1 MDKKIIFIADFFLD
15 EIFGGAE
22 LVNEEII
29 KGLEDRDYQVQ
40 KLKCVNVTDDH
51 LNGSI
56 FISNFIQLSD
66 EMKLKLQNCNYCII
80 EHDHKY
86 VLERDVS
93 GYKDYVVPPNKII
106 NREFYIN
113 AKHVYCQSKLHSD
126 VVSKNVGLD
135 NVVNLSTSIWSD
147 EHLDIIEKSICEKT
161 ISKTMILNSP
171 NPIKNTN
178 VCIQY
183 CEANGIEYD
192 LVGPLPYKDLMET
205 MAKYETVL
213 FLPGVLETYN
223 KFIVEA
229 RMLGCKVITDDKN
242 GCTSE
247 PWFPKLKLEVSKPWV
262 MMYIDLMKIIWIL
275 KI

>member
-1 MDKKIIFIADFFLD
+1 MNKKITFIADFFLD

-29 KGLEDRDYQVQ
+29 KELEKLGYQVSRV
-40 KLKCVNVTDDH
+40 KCSNVTNEH
-51 LNGSI
+51 LTENI
-56 FISNFIQLSD
+56 FISNFVQLS
-66 EMKLKLQNCNYCII
+66 ENTKLKLQRCNYCII

-86 VLERDVS
+86 IPQRDVS
-93 GYKDYVVPPNKII
+93 KYKDYMVPPNQII
-106 NREFYIN
+106 NRNFYTN
-113 AKHVYCQSKLHSD
+113 AKYVYCQSKLHSD
-126 VVSKNVGLD
+126 VVSKNVGLN

-147 EHLDIIEKSICEKT
+147 EHLDIIEKSICKKT

-183 CEANGIEYD
+183 CETNGIEYD

-247 PWFPKLKLEVSKPWV
+247 PWFPKLRGIELLDFIRTSKQSFMENFIQEP
-262 MMYIDLMKIIWIL
+262 
-275 KI
+275 